1 MDKPTE
7 DLYLSLQRAWDHFNE
22 HLFGGQLSPVLITLT
37 RKGQFYGY
45 YHENQFVEAR
55 GPRKVHEISLN
66 SAYFGI
72 SSPLC
77 VLSTLVHEMV
87 HQWQHDF
94 GKVGKSTVHN
104 REWAD
109 KMLALGLCPSDTGL
123 PGGRMT
129 GRRMDHYI
137 INDGAFHRAAE
148 ALLAKEFALR
158 WVDRFPAAPPRG
170 ALVLYPHP
178 DERDRRLLA
187 ERQAL
192 AAAGKSKEEIKE
204 ELAQLDM
211 DTVEI
216 TRAGDGSLVLAV
228 KVAGESGAEPAA
240 GVTGLA
246 ELARELLP
254 AETLADAGEAQ
265 IASLLREHGVPELPA
280 TGALSADNLAALQKA
295 TTTVVHPELVVPPPR
310 ELRPKTPRPVRLR
323 YRCSAC
329 ETELWGGPGLSVSCT
344 GAAHEGRPM
353 PMLLATAITPED
365 GTATGPAGGE
375 A

>member
-1 MDKPTE
+1 MNTPTE
-7 DLYLSLQRAWDHFNE
+7 DLYLSLQRAWDHFNAA
-22 HLFGGQLSPVLITLT
+22 LFAGALAPVLITLT

-55 GPRKVHEISLN
+55 GERKVHEISLN

-72 SSPLC
+72 SSPMC

-109 KMLALGLCPSDTGL
+109 KMLAVGLCPSDTGL

-137 INDGAFHRAAE
+137 IDGGPFHRACE
-148 ALLAKEFALR
+148 TLLAKEFALR
-158 WVDRFPAAPPRG
+158 WIDRFPAAPPRG

-178 DERDRRLLA
+178 DERQKRLEA

-192 AAAGKSKEEIKE
+192 AQAGKSKEEIKE
-204 ELAQLDM
+204 ALAELEVDA
-211 DTVEI
+211 VEI

-228 KVAGESGAEPAA
+228 KVAPGEGEERTA
-240 GVTGLA
+240 GVTGLE
-246 ELARELLP
+246 ELAREILP
-254 AETLADAGEAQ
+254 EAALAGAGTEQ
-265 IASLLREHGVPELPA
+265 ITTLLREHGLPELPA
-280 TGALSADNLAALQKA
+280 DGALSASDLQALQKTTA
-295 TTTVVHPELVVPPPR
+295 TAVHPDLVIPPPR
-310 ELRPKTPRPVRLR
+310 ELRPKAERPQRLR
-323 YRCSAC
+323 YTCPAC
-329 ETELWGGPGLSVSCT
+329 ETQIIGGPGLSISCT
-344 GAAHEGRPM
+344 SAQHEGQAVPM
-353 PMLLATAITPED
+353 VAPGQE
-365 GTATGPAGGE
+365 AGAESGAE
-375 A
+375 AG